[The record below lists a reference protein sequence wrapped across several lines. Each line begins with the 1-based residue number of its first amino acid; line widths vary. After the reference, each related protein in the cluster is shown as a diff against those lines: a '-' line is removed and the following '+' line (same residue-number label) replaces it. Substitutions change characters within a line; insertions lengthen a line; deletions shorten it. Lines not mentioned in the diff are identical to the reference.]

1 MKKIFLFSCIILLFS
16 QCVFNLEGKWHSIDF
31 YNKSGKP
38 ICYLLSLNYFL
49 FYPDTVLPQLPQ
61 KFPDLYKINDEL
73 HNVIMGYTEDEIY
86 SLLPADTLS
95 IFFFDPDTLAKYDW
109 ETIRKDYKILI
120 RYDLSRQDLKKLD
133 WCFYYPPTEEMK
145 GMKMFPP
152 YKK

>member
-49 FYPDTVLPQLPQ
+49 FY
-61 KFPDLYKINDEL
+61 
-73 HNVIMGYTEDEIY
+73 
-86 SLLPADTLS
+86 
-95 IFFFDPDTLAKYDW
+95 PDTLAKYDW

>member
-16 QCVFNLEGKWHSIDF
+16 QCIWNLEGNGRYLDF
-31 YNKSGKP
+31 YNKSGNP
-38 ICYLLSLNYFL
+38 ICYILPWVEDIY
-49 FYPDTVLPQLPQ
+49 YPDTTLPKKYPHLNKVSEVWGTRDP
-61 KFPDLYKINDEL
+61 F
-73 HNVIMGYTEDEIY
+73 TEDYIL
-86 SLLPADTLS
+86 SLFPADTLS

-133 WCFYYPPTEEMK
+133 WHFYYPPTEEMK